1 MLPLFPHHAL
11 SSCTARSLDFDRCSR
26 YASRFVSLCEDS
38 SRKLGHADDV
48 TLHYIAEEV
57 TDSHPW
63 PSYAQSR
70 SYSIVPIGTADD
82 DSVTTYSVELAV
94 SLKAWVDEST
104 TSSVTDDPVQTE
116 TCERLHLFELPT
128 SHIYPVSSVTY
139 VEGASSLGYDDISTH
154 VETLIQTDSN
164 GQPTGTF
171 TNSWGAGISEAC
183 QFDADSGAGSCVYQL
198 PMATA
203 DTDAVTFTGSLAPFY
218 TLTVDGNG
226 ARATTILPASL
237 TALFSVAVGVALGA
251 WITVAQA
258 L

>member
-1 MLPLFPHHAL
+1 MRYLAALLAL
-11 SSCTARSLDFDRCSR
+11 STLIVAP
-26 YASRFVSLCEDS
+26 
-38 SRKLGHADDV
+38 GHADDV

-116 TCERLHLFELPT
+116 TF
-128 SHIYPVSSVTY
+128 TY
-139 VEGASSLGYDDISTH
+139 VEGASTLGYDDISTH

-203 DTDAVTFTGSLAPFY
+203 ETDAVTFTGSLAPFY
-218 TLTVDGNG
+218 TLSVDGNG
-226 ARATTILPASL
+226 ARATTSLPASSI
-237 TALFSVAVGVALGA
+237 ALLSVAVGVALGA